1 MLQKLITAVSVIG
14 FIVFSSCGTGK
25 KLEAANAENQQLKA
39 SNAGLLEKQKDLQNQ
54 VDKLTAAN
62 QAVNTEYSQYKTGC
76 ESSKQKLDA
85 IQTAQKEDEKAME
98 EFVKKIEGA
107 MADFQNKGVNVYEKD
122 RVIYVDLEDNLLYK
136 SGSADLGEEGKKALG
151 ALSSALSDY
160 PELRVLVV
168 GNTDDQKFK
177 NSNKDNLSL
186 STERANGVV
195 RAMRDIYKVD
205 PTRLI
210 SAGRG
215 KYNPMADN
223 TTAEGRAKN
232 RRTEI
237 ILRPDFARLWESVR
251 H

>member
-1 MLQKLITAVSVIG
+1 MLRKLTIAVSIIG
-14 FIVFSSCGTGK
+14 LLVFSSCGTGK
-25 KLEAANAENQQLKA
+25 KLDASNAENQQLKA
-39 SNAGLLEKQKDLQNQ
+39 ANGELLEKQKDLQSQ
-54 VDKLTAAN
+54 VDKLIAAN
-62 QAVNTEYSQYKTGC
+62 QAVNTEYSQYRTSC
-76 ESSKQKLDA
+76 ESSNKKLET
-85 IQTAQKEDEKAME
+85 IQAAQKEDEKAME

-107 MADFQNKGVNVYEKD
+107 MVDFKDKGVNVYEKD
-122 RVIYVDLEDNLLYK
+122 RVIYVDMEDNLLYK
-136 SGSADLGEEGKKALG
+136 SGSATLGEEGKKALA

-160 PELRVLVV
+160 PDLRVLVV

-177 NSNKDNLSL
+177 NSNTDNLSL

-210 SAGRG
+210 AAGRG
-215 KYNPMADN
+215 KYNPVTDN